1 MEFATIKKVQ
11 KLFNFDIS
19 ESTASRYIQ
28 LVRDC
33 FDIQKPRKVPLEK
46 IKEYYG
52 IKSE

>member
-11 KLFNFDIS
+11 SLFNYEIS

-33 FDIQKPRKVPLEK
+33 FQIHKPRKVPLEK
-46 IKEYYG
+46 VKEYYG
-52 IKSE
+52 INS